1 MSRGEPLVA
10 APVTRNKKP
19 ATTGERLGRE
29 VAWIKFDKDLVDDP
43 RVLRAADA
51 LLERYT
57 VSVERTKGDGFSVG
71 TDLTEAEASR
81 LWRNAVTGALVTL
94 WVYADTHIL
103 DGDELRLSFDAI
115 DRMVGID
122 GFCSLIGPEWIE
134 ETNFGCTVRLPGY
147 CAKNGLLSKEKRR
160 ADNAER
166 QRRYRERHNAESNA
180 VTSNDVTPL
189 DQDLD
194 QDLKK
199 KKNTVRHS
207 PDVLSILKFLN
218 EKTGRNY
225 QPVRANTELILARL
239 KDGASPDDCRAVIA
253 KKCREWAGDPKMSFY
268 LRPATLFNRT
278 KFAQY
283 QGELSAPE
291 REVAL

>member
-1 MSRGEPLVA
+1 M
-10 APVTRNKKP
+10 
-19 ATTGERLGRE
+19 
-29 VAWIKFDKDLVDDP
+29 AWIKFDKDLVDDP

-57 VSVERTKGDGFSVG
+57 VSIERTKGDGFSVG
-71 TDLTEAEASR
+71 TDLTEAEAAR

-115 DRMVGID
+115 DRMVGIE

-134 ETNFGCTVRLPGY
+134 ETNYGCTVRLPGY

-166 QRRYRERHNAESNA
+166 QRRYRLRHNAESNG

-194 QDLKK
+194 LDLKK
-199 KKNTVRHS
+199 RKNNVGQK
-207 PDVLSILKFLN
+207 PDAMRVLNFLN

-225 QPVRANTELILARL
+225 KPGQANLELILARL
-239 KDGASPDDCRAVIA
+239 KEGATVDDCRAVIA
-253 KKCREWAGDPKMSFY
+253 KKCREWAGDEKMDQY

-283 QGELSAPE
+283 QGELGAPE
-291 REVAL
+291 PQPQVAMP

>member
-1 MSRGEPLVA
+1 
-10 APVTRNKKP
+10 
-19 ATTGERLGRE
+19 

-57 VSVERTKGDGFSVG
+57 VSIERTKGEGFSVG

-115 DRMVGID
+115 DRMVGIE
-122 GFCSLIGPEWIE
+122 GFCSLLGPEWIE
-134 ETNFGCTVRLPGY
+134 ETNYGCTVRLPGY

-166 QRRYRERHNAESNA
+166 QRRYRERHNAERNG
-180 VTSNDVTPL
+180 VTSNDVTRLDL

-194 QDLKK
+194 HKK
-199 KKNTVRHS
+199 KKSNVGQK
-207 PDVLSILKFLN
+207 PDALRVLSFLN

-225 QPVRANTELILARL
+225 EPVDANVKPIAARL
-239 KDGASPDDCRAVIA
+239 REGASVDDLRAVVA
-253 KKCREWAGDPKMSFY
+253 KKCREWAGDPKMDIY
-268 LRPATLFNRT
+268 LRPKTLFNAT
-278 KFAQY
+278 NFANY
-283 QGELSAPE
+283 KGELGAPE
-291 REVAL
+291 PAQKVAMP